1 MSRSKRLNGS
11 GAPIGCGR
19 LAMFYTAYL
28 ENLGIVEEKWRMV
41 HFFANTL
48 NFSVF
53 AKMQNSAQ
61 FRVNSAIST
70 AFYFVKWYARTSPP
84 DPFHATYSLLL
95 RFAWLFSPK
104 IE

>member
-1 MSRSKRLNGS
+1 M
-11 GAPIGCGR
+11 GCVCGC
-19 LAMFYTAYL
+19 AVVSPSVG
-28 ENLGIVEEKWRMV
+28 ESPNWRMV

-70 AFYFVKWYARTSPP
+70 AFYFVK
-84 DPFHATYSLLL
+84 
-95 RFAWLFSPK
+95 
-104 IE
+104 